1 MQRSMFGR
9 QIHRRALLF
18 LTVACCALAV
28 TGCQIFPDK
37 LHQPIYHNPFPQLH
51 KVAVLP
57 FYNQSAEPTVDGE
70 AIAMAYYNELQTIP
84 GFEVMPVGVAKRL
97 LEASGIEPRS
107 SQDFQRLARL
117 MNVDAVIIGSVTEF
131 SPYYPP
137 RLGLAVDW
145 YAANPSFHPIPSG
158 YGLPWGTSEEEYIPS
173 ALVQEAEFALAKEQ
187 LNTQTPEIPP
197 EEITERPEV
206 TPAAHDEGGAKVL
219 RRDAGKIPPARS
231 KASERSPVPEIA
243 AESPTDLPADWP
255 DPRGFI
261 PPAPAPKKPA
271 PRPQYDPIIT
281 HTRIYH
287 GHDAEFTQRLEN
299 YFYFRDDARF
309 GGWEGY
315 LQRPEDFARFCCHM
329 HVTETL
335 AARGGAG
342 ESRVVYRW
350 PLRRYER

>member
-1 MQRSMFGR
+1 MGAPRHCSR
-9 QIHRRALLF
+9 LAAILTAL
-18 LTVACCALAV
+18 CCALAV

-37 LHQPIYHNPFPQLH
+37 LHQPVFHNPFPQLH

-70 AIAMAYYNELQTIP
+70 AIAMAYYNELQAIP
-84 GFEVMPVGVAKRL
+84 GFEVMPVGVAKRI
-97 LEASGIEPRS
+97 LEASGLDPRTP
-107 SQDFQRLARL
+107 QDFQRLARQ

-131 SPYYPP
+131 TPYYPP

-145 YAANPSFHPIPSG
+145 YAANPTFHPVPAG
-158 YGLPWGTSEEEYIPS
+158 YGLPWGTAEEEFIPS
-173 ALVQEAEFALAKEQ
+173 PLVHEAEFSLAKEQ
-187 LNTQTPEIPP
+187 LKTQTPELPP
-197 EEITERPEV
+197 EENTSRSEV
-206 TPAAHDEGGAKVL
+206 APASHEEAAPNELRADEGAKPQ
-219 RRDAGKIPPARS
+219 AGGKSAVQ
-231 KASERSPVPEIA
+231 SPVKGIA
-243 AESPTDLPADWP
+243 AESPSDLPADWP

-261 PPAPAPKKPA
+261 PPAPAPTKPA

-287 GHDAEFTQRLEN
+287 GHDAEFTQRLES

-309 GGWEGY
+309 GGYEGY
-315 LQRPEDFARFCCHM
+315 LQRPDDFIRFCCHT